1 MVNPPMRRRSH
12 LKWLIPGMHV
22 KRWLLLLMLGTTIA
36 SVGIAFILRD
46 ALISL
51 SSFPAAYFATM
62 QFLDRPL
69 RVVLL
74 LALGITLIGVALYKL
89 SQALVEPFLRPG
101 QGNVVDVVYEH
112 RRRRGGPK
120 VVAIGGGTGLSTLL
134 RGLKT
139 YTDNITAIVTV
150 ADDGGSSG
158 RLRQE
163 LGLPPPGDFRACM
176 AALSDAEGLMT
187 RLFEYRFGEGMGL
200 HGHSFGNLFIA
211 TMTNITGSFENGLAE
226 SSRVLAV
233 RGQVVP
239 STLQDVT
246 LCADLRDNHDAAG
259 WQRVRGESAIPK
271 SGKRI
276 ERVFL
281 QPDNAPAYPVAVKA
295 ILDADL
301 IVAGPGSLY
310 TSVLPNLLVDGI
322 ARAVKAAR
330 APRVYVCNVATQPGE
345 TTGFSVADHVQ
356 ALNQH
361 VGRGTF
367 THVLA
372 NYNVDVAVPDEAANF
387 AWVVPPAQEI
397 PGIAVHLA
405 DLVDRQRPWR
415 HDSSLVAAA
424 LMQLYEQLF
433 SPLTDPAEPNLNH
446 TISVDEL
453 VQLREPN
460 RRFHNGV

>member
-1 MVNPPMRRRSH
+1 MESPPLRRRSH

-36 SVGIAFILRD
+36 SMGIAFVLRD

-51 SSFPAAYFATM
+51 ASSPVAYYVTL
-62 QFLDRPL
+62 QFVNRPL
-69 RVVLL
+69 CIVLL
-74 LALGITLIGVALYKL
+74 LTLGITLIGVALYKL

-120 VVAIGGGTGLSTLL
+120 IVAIGGGTGLSTLL

-139 YTDNITAIVTV
+139 HTDNITAIVTV

-163 LGLPPPGDFRACM
+163 LGLPPPGDFRACI
-176 AALSDAEGLMT
+176 AALSDAEGLLS

-211 TMTNITGSFENGLAE
+211 AMTNVTGSFEKGLAE

-233 RGQVVP
+233 RGQVLP

-246 LCADLRDNHDAAG
+246 LCADLRDDQESAG
-259 WQRVRGESAIPK
+259 WQRVLGESAIPK

-281 QPDNAPAYPVAVKA
+281 QPDDARAYPAAVKA

-322 ARAVKAAR
+322 ARAVTAAR
-330 APRVYVCNVATQPGE
+330 APRVYICNVATQPGE
-345 TTGFSVADHVQ
+345 TTGFSVEDHVR
-356 ALNQH
+356 ALERH

-372 NYNVDVAVPDEAANF
+372 NNNVTVVVPEEAANF
-387 AWVVPPAQEI
+387 AWVKPPVQDI
-397 PGIAVHLA
+397 PGIEVHLA

-415 HDSSLVAAA
+415 HDSNLVAAA
-424 LMQLYEQLF
+424 LVQLYNQLIN
-433 SPLTDPAEPNLNH
+433 PVANPVEPNLNH
-446 TISVDEL
+446 TISMDEL
-453 VQLREPN
+453 VQW
-460 RRFHNGV
+460 H